1 MAILG
6 TLEQLPNHELR
17 ALQAAIEV
25 HQAVV
30 GTKGLNQFLSE
41 HGQQPIEVGIGLHTG
56 EVLAGFFGSPLRKEY
71 SAHGDAVDTAHKV
84 CESARSGEVLAT
96 EAVLLT
102 AYPNYKNLPEKKN
115 YKGKKKHFS
124 IFDITDI
131 VLHTTEHPSVSQP
144 LHKKV
149 LSFRSKSETIRESPE
164 NYPYLVYQYSYGV
177 NELHLMRNEKTTIG
191 RDATND
197 IVIRGNGNG
206 VSRYH
211 AEIDRIVR
219 DGNVIGYVCISSI
232 ILFIPAN
239 NISPINN
246 VGLPAQTKIAVL
258 ESILIQKEFFQT

>member
-1 MAILG
+1 MAIFG
-6 TLEQLPNHELR
+6 TLEQSPNHELR
-17 ALQAAIEV
+17 ALQAAIEIN
-25 HQAVV
+25 QAVF

-41 HGQQPIEVGIGLHTG
+41 HGQQPIEVGLGLHTG

-71 SAHGDAVDTAHKV
+71 SAHGDAVDTAYKV
-84 CESARSGEVLAT
+84 CEFARSGEVLAT
-96 EAVLLT
+96 EAVLST
-102 AYPNYKNLPEKKN
+102 AYPNYKNLPEKKIF
-115 YKGKKKHFS
+115 KEKKKHFS

-131 VLHTTEHPSVSQP
+131 VLQTEHPTVSQP

-149 LSFRSKSETIRESPE
+149 LSKSKGEIIRESPQ

-211 AEIDRIVR
+211 AEIERIVR
-219 DGNVIGYVCISSI
+219 DGNVIGYS
-232 ILFIPAN
+232 LFR
-239 NISPINN
+239 
-246 VGLPAQTKIAVL
+246 LL
-258 ESILIQKEFFQT
+258 FFYPC